1 MKGICSQSDAYRY
14 MYVQYFQSAFAIA
27 IYETLEVTK
36 GFGRCGFPYTFVA
49 YVVGNRDGFGVRT
62 RVSNSALDSDPD
74 SYAVPTAPLVC
85 MIYNKESGYLPQTL
99 LWPSVTTQLA

>member
-1 MKGICSQSDAYRY
+1 MKGICSQSNAYRY

-36 GFGRCGFPYTFVA
+36 GFGRCGFPYTLVA

-62 RVSNSALDSDPD
+62 RRIKLRPRLGS
-74 SYAVPTAPLVC
+74 
-85 MIYNKESGYLPQTL
+85 
-99 LWPSVTTQLA
+99 